1 MFMFL
6 KLNVLSKFFIQLII
20 NEKFD
25 ICAIKL
31 NQLSGK
37 NKELSNIIIDSEFQS
52 ISKLVMNIES

>member
-1 MFMFL
+1 MSFQ
-6 KLNVLSKFFIQLII
+6 SFFIQLII

-31 NQLSGK
+31 KQLSGK

-52 ISKLVMNIES
+52 ISKLVMIKTGHI